1 MIRFGI
7 LILCLLFATTSLALA
22 GYEFLATESCYGV
35 AAVTGQCSQITDF
48 VLEWL
53 ALAGF
58 YVSSFIINWGVKQR
72 WKALINKRAIVVPT
86 SIGAVT
92 GVIVAY
98 GAYYA
103 TRAAGLV
110 IADYATC
117 GGYSIPLGCFTF
129 NPFVP
134 LWFIFIGSVSGF
146 EALLIFAVKRGAI
159 RPPPIPTQ
167 A

>member
-1 MIRFGI
+1 M
-7 LILCLLFATTSLALA
+7 A
-22 GYEFLATESCYGV
+22 GYEFFATESCYGV
-35 AAVTGQCSQITDF
+35 AAATGQCSQTTDF

-58 YVSSFIINWGVKQR
+58 YVSSFIINWGVRQR
-72 WKALINKRAIVVPT
+72 WEALLHKRPIVVLT

-92 GVIVAY
+92 GAIVAY

-110 IADYATC
+110 VADYATC
-117 GGYSIPLGCFTF
+117 GGYSRPLGCFTF

-134 LWFIFIGSVSGF
+134 LWFILTGSVSGF
-146 EALLIFAVKRGAI
+146 EALLIFAVKRGVILPPAI
-159 RPPPIPTQ
+159 PSQ